1 MPYQLVGNK
10 NGLCGASASLLNLIS
25 SFNMVPTGYNTQF
38 AVREYWGADVKRV
51 LQLFVLATILAVPFP
66 ALAGT
71 LTRTF
76 VSATGSDSNPCTTA
90 APCASFAVAYNAAAV
105 DGIVAAL
112 DPGKYGPLTITHS
125 ITIEGNGWAAITA
138 PVGSPLDTGGI
149 VVNANS
155 SDGIILRGLTIDGAG
170 ASGGGGNVT
179 NGIFFQA
186 GGSLTVDD
194 CTIRNMSGVGLY
206 FNSSGTTAQ
215 SLSVSNTTINQTA
228 QQGLSIITGNTGTI
242 TASIV
247 HSVLINNVSAVQ
259 VNAEVSGAIV
269 AAIKDSVIS
278 NNQGAI
284 SSNAA
289 AGTTANVT
297 VTRTLIAN
305 NNVGVSNA
313 SATSTIWL
321 AQSTVV
327 DNGIPYD
334 ASQGPVKTYQ
344 DNYFAYNGA
353 SIGSLTNAA
362 QQ

>member
-1 MPYQLVGNK
+1 
-10 NGLCGASASLLNLIS
+10 
-25 SFNMVPTGYNTQF
+25 
-38 AVREYWGADVKRV
+38 VRRI

-76 VSATGSDSNPCTTA
+76 VSATGSDSNPCTIA
-90 APCASFAVAYNAAAV
+90 APCASFAAAYNAATV

-125 ITIEGNGWAAITA
+125 ITIDGNGWAAITA

-155 SDGIILRGLTIDGAG
+155 GDGIILRGLTIDGAG

-186 GGSLTVDD
+186 GGSLTVDH

-206 FNSSGTTAQ
+206 FNSSGATAET
-215 SLSVSNTTINQTA
+215 LSVSNTTINQTA
-228 QQGLSIITGNTGTI
+228 QEGLAIISGNTGTI

-247 HSVLINNVSAVQ
+247 HSVLINIDNASAVQ
-259 VNAEVSGAIV
+259 VNAEVSGAIA

-278 NNQGAI
+278 NNQGGI

-297 VTRTLIAN
+297 LTRTQIAN

-327 DNGIPYD
+327 DNGIPFD
-334 ASQGPVKTYQ
+334 SSSGPVKTYQ

-353 SIGSLTNAA
+353 SIGNLTNAA